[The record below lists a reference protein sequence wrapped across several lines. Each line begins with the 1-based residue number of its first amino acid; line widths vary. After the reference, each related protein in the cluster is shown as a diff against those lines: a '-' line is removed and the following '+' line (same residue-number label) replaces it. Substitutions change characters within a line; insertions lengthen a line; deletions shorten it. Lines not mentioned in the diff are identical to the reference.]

1 MLNYDRDRTASG
13 CAAAVLVFV
22 FVLLLAAH
30 APAAIVFYSTR
41 DGNCD
46 IYVMNDDGSHVTPL
60 TNTPLKEYLPRW
72 SPDGGR
78 IVFER
83 DLRSAQGQQFDI
95 FLMDAD
101 GGNERPLTHHPK
113 LDASPT
119 WAPDGR
125 HIAFTS
131 NRRGNFEIY
140 IMEVASGALRQL
152 TKTAWEEGFSS
163 APNWS
168 PDGHHIAYEHVG
180 ANGRHIYIVDRE
192 GRRPRPFLKG
202 PQPHLVGEHLIS
214 RYEPRWSPDG
224 QHLMYDE
231 IEYQFDPAKPL
242 RVSNKL
248 IVVDKHGR
256 HPNVLKIPE
265 TWYVGAACWAADGTQ
280 ILFVAAEERLLDQL
294 PIQNYDMYRYHRS
307 SGKVEQLT
315 DTPYK
320 EVSPDWTPLQLS
332 VSTDGKISTQWGQVK
347 RAD

>member
-1 MLNYDRDRTASG
+1 MLTYRDRTASG
-13 CAAAVLVFV
+13 CAAACLVLVFM
-22 FVLLLAAH
+22 LLPAAH
-30 APAAIVFYSTR
+30 AFAAIVFYSTR

-46 IYVMNDDGSHVTPL
+46 IYVMNDDGSTVTPL
-60 TNTPLKEYLPRW
+60 TNTPLREYLPRW
-72 SPDGGR
+72 SPDGSR

-101 GGNERPLTHHPK
+101 GSNERRLTHHPK
-113 LDASPT
+113 LDGSPT

-131 NRRGNFEIY
+131 NRGGNFEIY
-140 IMEVASGALRQL
+140 ILEVASGELRQL
-152 TKTAWEEGFSS
+152 TKTARAAGFSS

-168 PDGHHIAYEHVG
+168 PDGHHIAYQHVG
-180 ANGRHIYIVDRE
+180 ANGRHIYIVDIE
-192 GRRPRPFLKG
+192 GNRPRPFLKG

-214 RYEPRWSPDG
+214 RYTQCWSPDG
-224 QHLMYDE
+224 QHLMYAE

-265 TWYVGAACWAADGTQ
+265 TWLVSDACWAAGGTQ
-280 ILFVAAEERLLDQL
+280 ILFVAAEDRLLDQL
-294 PIQNYDMYRYHRS
+294 PIQNFDIYRYHRA
-307 SGKVEQLT
+307 SGKIVQLT
-315 DTPYK
+315 DTPYR
-320 EVSPDWTPLQLS
+320 EFSPDWVPLYLP
-332 VSTDGKISTQWGQVK
+332 VSAAGQFPAQWGELK
-347 RAD
+347 REE